1 MYLSELSLVNFKNI
15 KQADFNFSSQVNC
28 FLGNNGQGKTN
39 LLDAIYYLSYTKS
52 FFNSIDSQNVN
63 FECDFFVVQGKFFDQ
78 DSDFDLYCGM
88 KKGDKK
94 VFRKNKKVYKKLS
107 DHIGVFPVVMIT
119 PYDINLILEGSDTRR
134 KFIDALISQFD
145 NHYLSD
151 LLSYNKLLK
160 QRNVMLKD
168 SRFQQSFDLLEV
180 YESGMSEKAKS
191 IFQKRKTFID
201 EFTPIFNQYYGDI
214 SSNIEQVGLEYES
227 SLNDHSLL
235 DLFELNRLKDQ
246 QIGHTTAGI
255 HRDDLVFTIQNHPIK
270 KFGSQ
275 GQQKTYLIAL
285 KLAKYEYIRKKKNM
299 DPVLLLDDIF
309 DKLDDNRVSFIL
321 DLIRS
326 NKIGQCFITDTSTT
340 KIPNILSD
348 FKVDYNLFEIE
359 NGAVN
364 KEV

>member
-1 MYLSELSLVNFKNI
+1 M
-15 KQADFNFSSQVNC
+15 
-28 FLGNNGQGKTN
+28 
-39 LLDAIYYLSYTKS
+39 
-52 FFNSIDSQNVN
+52 N

-191 IFQKRKTFID
+191 IFLKRKTFID
-201 EFTPIFNQYYGDI
+201 EFTPIFNQYYSDI
-214 SSNIEQVGLEYES
+214 SSNVEQV
-227 SLNDHSLL
+227 
-235 DLFELNRLKDQ
+235 
-246 QIGHTTAGI
+246 A
-255 HRDDLVFTIQNHPIK
+255 
-270 KFGSQ
+270 
-275 GQQKTYLIAL
+275 
-285 KLAKYEYIRKKKNM
+285 
-299 DPVLLLDDIF
+299 
-309 DKLDDNRVSFIL
+309 
-321 DLIRS
+321 
-326 NKIGQCFITDTSTT
+326 
-340 KIPNILSD
+340 
-348 FKVDYNLFEIE
+348 
-359 NGAVN
+359 
-364 KEV
+364 

>member
-1 MYLSELSLVNFKNI
+1 MFLSELSLINFKNI
-15 KQADFNFSSQVNC
+15 KQAEFTFSSQVNC

-52 FFNSIDSQNVN
+52 FFNAIDSQNVN
-63 FECDFFVVQGKFFDQ
+63 FESDFFVVQGKFSDQ
-78 DSDFDLYCGM
+78 DVDFDLYCGM

-119 PYDINLILEGSDTRR
+119 PYDINLILEGSETRR

-145 NHYLSD
+145 NNYLSD
-151 LLSYNKLLK
+151 LLTYNKLLK

-168 SRFQQSFDLLEV
+168 AKFQHSFDLLEV
-180 YESGMSEKAKS
+180 YESGMHEKAS
-191 IFQKRKTFID
+191 LIYTKRKNFIE
-201 EFTPIFNQYYGDI
+201 EFTPIFNQFYRDI
-214 SSNIEQVGLEYES
+214 SSNLEYVDLYYETA
-227 SLNDHSLL
+227 LEEYTLL
-235 DLFELNRLKDQ
+235 ELFEHNRRKDQ
-246 QIGHTTAGI
+246 QVGYTSAGI
-255 HRDDLVFTIQNHPIK
+255 HRDDLVFNIENHAIK

-285 KLAKYEYIRKKKNM
+285 KLAKYEYIRRKKNM

-309 DKLDDNRVSFIL
+309 DKLDDNRVGYIL

-326 NKIGQCFITDTSTT
+326 KKIGQCFITDTSTA
-340 KIPNILSD
+340 KIPQILSD
-348 FKVDYNLFEIE
+348 FKVDHNLFEIV
-359 NGAVN
+359 NGTVN
-364 KEV
+364 S